1 MTTEE
6 FYLKVGGDW
15 QDELKRFGSK
25 ELVKRFIYKFVNDK
39 SMAELRSALACAD
52 AERSFRAAH
61 TLKGVYS
68 LDA

>member
-1 MTTEE
+1 MTTKE

-15 QDELKRFGSK
+15 QDELKRFGSE

-52 AERSFRAAH
+52 AER
-61 TLKGVYS
+61 
-68 LDA
+68 